1 MERTA
6 VQSKDLSIVGYDAKK
21 QELEVTFK
29 GGGVYVYSNV
39 PEVVYQAL
47 MLAESHGLY
56 FNQHI
61 KDKFPTQKIRG

>member
-1 MERTA
+1 MERKPVT
-6 VQSKDLSIVGYDAKK
+6 STDLSIVGYNAET

-29 GGGVYVYSNV
+29 AGGVYVYSGV

-47 MLAESHGLY
+47 MLADSHGLY

-61 KDKFPTQKIRG
+61 KDKYPTKKVR

>member
-1 MERTA
+1 MERKA
-6 VQSKDLSIVGYDAKK
+6 VQSTDLSIVGYDAKT
-21 QELEVTFK
+21 EMLEVTFK
-29 GGGVYVYSNV
+29 NGGVYVYSKV

-61 KDKFPTQKIRG
+61 KDKYPSSKVR